1 MWDSLLSEREIT
13 SIAKCSRNLFGNIL
27 SSDTDDVEV
36 VNVGEER
43 RPLASLCQKS
53 DEFVIVPE
61 KWYIGPTKKFC
72 SVSNSEVFTPAD
84 DIVNEQLFNETRKFL
99 EQCSGKSYRLLRL
112 GATDSVSDGDW
123 RRFKDGAPLSYTAW
137 APGEP
142 NDGPKS
148 DCIVLKKSLSKWGDV
163 DCKDEYCF
171 SCLKDKE
178 RFLQIRGLCQQKE
191 HHTRFLLDGYVNA
204 RPFFRGYYGHSMFM
218 TEGGDWVLHDGLAN
232 KTLAVM
238 NKRRSLTTEYP
249 LGRRQ
254 WKVLS
259 PFCKNF
265 VDDVVEISL
274 SACATDE
281 FTCADGS
288 CVPGSVR
295 CNLLEDCLD
304 SSDEENCN
312 LVEFPEGYHG
322 HRPPPGVTF
331 QDPLLVQP
339 TVNIIRFSNVD
350 DINLAVYLEF
360 EISLAW
366 TDRNLKFRNLKINA
380 ENKLSSE
387 EARKVWI
394 PEMEFLNVNDG
405 RLKVLKKSLFVR
417 AVGEPDPPHFN
428 DVKMGKS
435 PLGLSSPFHLTNKP
449 SVSCHSI
456 NKYVQFIIS
465 IPMICDCLFRSVSYV
480 LINIQAK
487 YPNINIPFLPPQTRC
502 SRPVAACW
510 YSGFCTRPASPVTS
524 SCSIIP
530 STHRP
535 VVCFLNSHRPPH
547 SSLLFRYFHSSCY
560 VFLIIT

>member
-1 MWDSLLSEREIT
+1 MWDSLLSEREIR
-13 SIAKCSRNLFGNIL
+13 SIAKCSTNLFGNVL

-43 RPLASLCQKS
+43 RPLASLCEKS

-61 KWYIGPTKKFC
+61 KWYIGPSEKFC

-84 DIVNEQLFNETRKFL
+84 DVVNEQLFNETRQFL
-99 EQCSGKSYRLLRL
+99 EQCGGKSYRLLRL
-112 GATDSVSDGDW
+112 GATDRVSDGDW

-171 SCLKDKE
+171 SCLKNKDK
-178 RFLQIRGLCQQKE
+178 FLQIRGLCQQKE

-204 RPFFRGYYGHSMFM
+204 RPFFRGYYGHSMYM
-218 TEGGDWVLHDGLAN
+218 TKEGDWVLRDGLAN
-232 KTLAVM
+232 KTLAAM
-238 NKRRSLTTEYP
+238 TKRRSLTTEYP

-254 WKVLS
+254 WTVLS
-259 PFCKNF
+259 PFCRHF

-360 EISLAW
+360 EVSLAW
-366 TDRNLKFRNLKINA
+366 TDRNLKFRNLKMNA
-380 ENKLSSE
+380 ENKLSKE
-387 EARKVWI
+387 EVRKVWV
-394 PEMEFLNVNDG
+394 PEVEFLNVNDG
-405 RLKVLKKSLFVR
+405 RLKELKKSLFVR

-428 DVKMGKS
+428 DVKMGVFS
-435 PLGLSSPFHLTNKP
+435 LGLFSFS
-449 SVSCHSI
+449 
-456 NKYVQFIIS
+456 
-465 IPMICDCLFRSVSYV
+465 
-480 LINIQAK
+480 
-487 YPNINIPFLPPQTRC
+487 
-502 SRPVAACW
+502 
-510 YSGFCTRPASPVTS
+510 
-524 SCSIIP
+524 
-530 STHRP
+530 
-535 VVCFLNSHRPPH
+535 
-547 SSLLFRYFHSSCY
+547 
-560 VFLIIT
+560 